1 MTETV
6 LPKLLVSEEE
16 ARQQIEVQIEK
27 GQQLR
32 TRQIDSSDELEKARA
47 ESKKWSD
54 YNETLLLRLF
64 DNTSIAENAYTDF
77 DDFPGFIYTDKP
89 MPFSEKLDYYQKGMD
104 SSINSLE
111 SIHERLKLYDAPSDT
126 HQRTSDNEESSNT
139 SQPVLSNKVFI
150 VHGRDDGVKG
160 DVALFV
166 RDLGLQEIILDRQPN
181 EGLIAIL
188 DKFEREA
195 KKADFAIALL
205 TPDDVGALKGEADD
219 QLKPRARQNVIFE
232 LGYFIKALGR
242 EKVCLLLKGELE
254 NPSDLDGILYVSMNS
269 PNGWRLPL
277 ATEMKQAGLP
287 VDLNKLA
294 SNK

>member
-1 MTETV
+1 MAETTV
-6 LPKLLVSEEE
+6 LKLRVSREE
-16 ARQQIEVQIEK
+16 AHQQIEEQIEK
-27 GQQLR
+27 GRQLHAQQ
-32 TRQIDSSDELEKARA
+32 INSDGELEAARM
-47 ESKKWSD
+47 ESRKWSD
-54 YNETLLLRLF
+54 YNKTLLLKLF
-64 DNTSIAENAYTDF
+64 DNTSIAEDAYTDF
-77 DDFPGFIYTDKP
+77 REPLLAYSGSTSLSD
-89 MPFSEKLDYYQKGMD
+89 ELRCYQNAM
-104 SSINSLE
+104 SFSINSLE
-111 SIHERLKLYDAPSDT
+111 SIRDQLELYDEPSEMLQAISGNEGVSDT
-126 HQRTSDNEESSNT
+126 PQSTFGDE
-139 SQPVLSNKVFI
+139 VFI
-150 VHGRDDGVKG
+150 VHGHDDGVKG

-166 RDLGLQEIILDRQPN
+166 RDLGLKEIILDRQPN

-242 EKVCLLLKGELE
+242 EKVCVLLKGELE

-277 ATEMKQAGLP
+277 ATEMKQAGLS

-294 SNK
+294 LNK

>member
-1 MTETV
+1 MAETV
-6 LPKLLVSEEE
+6 LPKLCVNRED
-16 ARQQIEVQIEK
+16 AHQQIEAQIEK
-27 GQQLR
+27 GQQLH
-32 TRQIDSSDELEKARA
+32 TQQINSDGELEKARA
-47 ESKKWSD
+47 ESRKWSD
-54 YNETLLLRLF
+54 YNKTLLLKLF
-64 DNTSIAENAYTDF
+64 DNMSIAEDAYTDF
-77 DDFPGFIYTDKP
+77 NKIRPILLASSGPTPLSDELRHELRWYRNH
-89 MPFSEKLDYYQKGMD
+89 MS

-111 SIHERLKLYDAPSDT
+111 SIHERLELYDAPSDT
-126 HQRTSDNEESSNT
+126 HQRTFDNEESSNT
-139 SQPVLSNKVFI
+139 SQSVLSNKVFI

-242 EKVCLLLKGELE
+242 EKVVYYSKE
-254 NPSDLDGILYVSMNS
+254 S
-269 PNGWRLPL
+269 
-277 ATEMKQAGLP
+277 
-287 VDLNKLA
+287 
-294 SNK
+294 